1 MLKFIDNLRGKVTSN
16 IQTTADVLPIV
27 PSMVKKL
34 ETLNDGEHIYLTL
47 RYLDRHEVVKF
58 TKDGPITRNQ
68 IAVER
73 DVLGNGRK
81 NFPCSSCIEADWNS
95 KQLQEFVC
103 QAREHC
109 V

>member
-1 MLKFIDNLRGKVTSN
+1 MLKYIDNLRGKVTTN
-16 IQTTADVLPIV
+16 IQTTSDILSVS
-27 PSMVKKL
+27 PSVVKKL
-34 ETLNDGEHIYLTL
+34 EVLNDGEYIYLTL

-58 TKDGPITRNQ
+58 TKDGPIKRNQ

-95 KQLQEFVC
+95 RQLQEFVC
-103 QAREHC
+103 QAREQC